1 MEQYTFR
8 EKVNGLNTKIFM
20 PLMALT
26 FILFNTVINLYI
38 GERMETIQNL
48 LAIAIL
54 ALLAFWLI
62 FDIRDGLVTWLRQN
76 ILVICYFAARAV
88 SCVLSGFD
96 YTVIRSIF
104 FEAFFLIGMC
114 RITLGNRRD
123 FYIKAFIALELLFS
137 AASLILYC
145 FNHATGGSIET
156 FLNNCTYYEISGSAL
171 LYANPN
177 TAGIMAGF
185 SIVLAIVLYGKNG
198 YDKRFVLLFGIF
210 NVAALVIF
218 GCRSADV
225 GILFILAVMA
235 VQKYFN
241 CKKKT
246 AVFFSLCLMVLT
258 LIPIYGLIQYNESIE
273 HLSYTEIEAAADRF
287 SSGRYT
293 LWKEC
298 IIVQKDN
305 PVFGI
310 GSLNLEQ
317 QAREDMMN
325 SLEKRWEYSYRYFS
339 SIELGPHNGYIAQI
353 SATGWAGFAFFIAI
367 LAQKIKR
374 ADHLN
379 RGRWYLLVI
388 YTLVI
393 NCFESLFILNR
404 FFTCF
409 YMLLILET
417 DMEQPDEPKKLK

>member
-1 MEQYTFR
+1 MEQISFR
-8 EKVNGLNTKIFM
+8 EKINALNTKIFM

-38 GERMETIQNL
+38 GERMETIQNM
-48 LAIAIL
+48 LAVVIL
-54 ALLAFWLI
+54 AVLAFWRI
-62 FDIRDGLVTWLRQN
+62 SDIKDGLMPWLRQN
-76 ILVICYFAARAV
+76 ILVICYFAVRAV

-235 VQKYFN
+235 FQKYFN

-273 HLSYTEIEAAADRF
+273 HLSYTEI
-287 SSGRYT
+287 
-293 LWKEC
+293 
-298 IIVQKDN
+298 
-305 PVFGI
+305 
-310 GSLNLEQ
+310 
-317 QAREDMMN
+317 
-325 SLEKRWEYSYRYFS
+325 
-339 SIELGPHNGYIAQI
+339 
-353 SATGWAGFAFFIAI
+353 
-367 LAQKIKR
+367 
-374 ADHLN
+374 
-379 RGRWYLLVI
+379 
-388 YTLVI
+388 
-393 NCFESLFILNR
+393 
-404 FFTCF
+404 
-409 YMLLILET
+409 
-417 DMEQPDEPKKLK
+417 

>member
-1 MEQYTFR
+1 
-8 EKVNGLNTKIFM
+8 
-20 PLMALT
+20 
-26 FILFNTVINLYI
+26 
-38 GERMETIQNL
+38 
-48 LAIAIL
+48 
-54 ALLAFWLI
+54 
-62 FDIRDGLVTWLRQN
+62 
-76 ILVICYFAARAV
+76 
-88 SCVLSGFD
+88 
-96 YTVIRSIF
+96 
-104 FEAFFLIGMC
+104 
-114 RITLGNRRD
+114 
-123 FYIKAFIALELLFS
+123 
-137 AASLILYC
+137 
-145 FNHATGGSIET
+145 
-156 FLNNCTYYEISGSAL
+156 
-171 LYANPN
+171 
-177 TAGIMAGF
+177 MAGF

-317 QAREDMMN
+317 QARGDMMD
-325 SLEKRWEYSYRYFS
+325 SLEKRWVSSYRYFS

-417 DMEQPDEPKKLK
+417 DMEQQDEPKKLK